1 MSDLETTLV
10 HDSYARLCERV
21 DAACRRCGRET
32 EEVVVVGASKRQ
44 PVERLQAAYE
54 AGLRVFG
61 ENRVQEALAKRPRL
75 PANTHWH
82 LIGPL
87 QSNKASKAV
96 ELFEVVETV
105 DRMKIAAVLDR
116 RAAKRGA
123 PLGCLI
129 EVNLGGE
136 TTKHGFAPGDVLA
149 AAQTIAG
156 LPRLELLGLMAIPP
170 PADRPEDSRPWFR
183 KLRLLRDRLSS
194 ELDDFPGLLSMGMSA
209 DFEVAIEEG
218 ASHVRVGTVLF
229 GERASLG

>member
-10 HDSYARLCERV
+10 RDSYARLCERIE
-21 DAACRRCGRET
+21 ATCRRCGRET
-32 EEVVVVGASKRQ
+32 DEVVVVGASKRQ

-116 RAAKRGA
+116 HAAKRGA

-183 KLRLLRDRLSS
+183 KLRLLRDRLGS

-218 ASHVRVGTVLF
+218 ASHVRVGTELF
-229 GERASLG
+229 GERASPG